1 MSMEPHHYDSL
12 RTVHLFGQTYYWVIE
27 DGRYSLKRLPSGK
40 PFDVQIAYDNLVSF
54 LEKVKK

>member
-1 MSMEPHHYDSL
+1 MEPHHYDSL

-27 DGRYSLKRLPSGK
+27 DGRYSLKRLLSGK
-40 PFDVQIAYDNLVSF
+40 PFDMQITYDNLVSF